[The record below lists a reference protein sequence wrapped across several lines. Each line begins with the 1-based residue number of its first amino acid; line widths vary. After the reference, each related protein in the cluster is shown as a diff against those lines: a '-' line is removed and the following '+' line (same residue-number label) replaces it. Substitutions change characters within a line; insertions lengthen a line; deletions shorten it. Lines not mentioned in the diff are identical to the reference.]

1 MQMHSLRL
9 IVTVTHV
16 GGDATAVADGDVG
29 NHCVDFGFCF
39 SRQVGYC
46 VAVAVLQLL
55 GLWFLR

>member
-29 NHCVDFGFCF
+29 NHCVDFAVFVFPVKWATVLLLQFCNCWGCGF
-39 SRQVGYC
+39 
-46 VAVAVLQLL
+46 
-55 GLWFLR
+55 